1 MENNKPEVLEY
12 RAEYVM
18 SDWTPD
24 QVAAVVLAAT
34 EVGYKVT
41 FNKVGEDGWSV
52 VLSGNADNV
61 KFNSR
66 VLELLVK

>member
-18 SDWTPD
+18 TDWTPN
-24 QVAAVVLAAT
+24 QAAAVVLAAT

-41 FNKVGEDGWSV
+41 FNKVGESGWSI
-52 VLSGNADNV
+52 VLTGKADNV

-66 VLELLVK
+66 ILELLVK